1 MDTIGEFWAGAVR
14 FAHTRGVEEWIARLG
29 GWDGAARATVSD
41 LVEVGAPVDLARRW
55 LGSPP
60 LTTLGRALVRTSPEY
75 PNALRAVKGA
85 PPVLFVEGDVASRPP
100 PDGAVGGTRR
110 CSTYGASAAHRIAYA
125 CAKRD
130 VGVVSGLA
138 RGIDTC
144 AHRGALEGKGPTIAV
159 LGHGLGHTA
168 PPSNLLL
175 RRRISAEGGLL
186 VSTWPDDVP
195 PARHT
200 FPERNRWIAALS
212 QRVVVVEAPEQSG
225 ALITA
230 HQAMDLGRDE
240 DLWVVPGP
248 LGDRGWRGS
257 AGLLSWGVQP
267 LVDVD
272 TFLADLAGDPRGP
285 RHPDWL
291 SALLCGA
298 TLDDCAR
305 MRGIS
310 AVELLHE
317 VQLLEL
323 RGEVVRLPG
332 GRYASTGGH

>member
-1 MDTIGEFWAGAVR
+1 MDTIGGFWAGAVR
-14 FAHTRGVEEWIARLG
+14 FAHVAGRDDWIAALG
-29 GWDGAARATVSD
+29 GWEGACRATVHD
-41 LVEVGAPVDLARRW
+41 LVEAGAPPDVARRW

-60 LTTLGRALVRTSPEY
+60 LTTAARAIVRTSPQY
-75 PNALRAVKGA
+75 PNALRTVKSA
-85 PPVLFVEGDVASRPP
+85 PPVLFVEGDLACLEQPAIAIV
-100 PDGAVGGTRR
+100 GTRR
-110 CSTYGASAAHRIAYA
+110 CSTYGAAAAHRIAYA
-125 CAKRD
+125 SAKRELC
-130 VGVVSGLA
+130 VVSGLA
-138 RGIDTC
+138 RGIDTY
-144 AHRGALEGKGPTIAV
+144 AHRGALEALGRTIAV

-168 PPSNLLL
+168 PPSNVAL
-175 RRRISAEGGLL
+175 RRRIVAERGLL
-186 VSTWPDDVP
+186 LSTWPDEVP

-212 QRVVVVEAPEQSG
+212 RRVVIVEAPEQSG

-257 AGLLSWGVQP
+257 AGLLSWGVRP
-267 LVDVD
+267 LVDVES
-272 TFLADLAGDPRGP
+272 FLADLGGDRVMA

-298 TLDDCAR
+298 TLDDCAQL
-305 MRGIS
+305 RGIS
-310 AVELLHE
+310 AVDLLQE

-332 GRYASTGGH
+332 GRYAATGGH